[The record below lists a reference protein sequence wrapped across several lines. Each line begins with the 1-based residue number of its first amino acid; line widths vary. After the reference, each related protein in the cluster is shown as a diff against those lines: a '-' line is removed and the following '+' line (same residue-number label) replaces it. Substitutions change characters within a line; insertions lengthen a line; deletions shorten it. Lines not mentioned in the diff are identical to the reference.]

1 MWKRLRSFAALPA
14 TERRLA
20 LRATGIL
27 ALVRLALSLLS
38 FARIRALADRL
49 GRTPAAPADETFAR
63 AVRRAVDRG
72 ARTIPGSACLAQALT
87 AELMLRR
94 AGRPVR
100 VSIGVAPDG
109 QPLDAHAWTESAGII
124 VTGES
129 DTLRD
134 FRTLVEFGDDSLSG
148 QRR

>member
-1 MWKRLRSFAALPA
+1 MWKRLRSFVALPA
-14 TERRLA
+14 SERQLA

-27 ALVRLALSLLS
+27 ALVRLALTLLS

-49 GRTPAAPADETFAR
+49 GRTPAAPADAAFAR

-109 QPLDAHAWTESAGII
+109 QPLDAHAWTESAGIV

-129 DTLRD
+129 ETLHNY
-134 FRTLVEFGDDSLSG
+134 RTLVVFGENVLPG
-148 QRR
+148 RPT

>member
-1 MWKRLRSFAALPA
+1 MWKRLRSLAALPA
-14 TERRLA
+14 SERRLA

-27 ALVRLALSLLS
+27 ALVRLALALLS

-49 GRTPAAPADETFAR
+49 GGTPAAPADETLAR

-72 ARTIPGSACLAQALT
+72 ARTIPGSACLARALT

-109 QPLDAHAWTESAGII
+109 QPLDAHAWTESAGIV

-129 DTLRD
+129 EALQSY
-134 FRTLVEFGDDSLSG
+134 RTLVVFGENAPPG
-148 QRR
+148 RPT

>member
-1 MWKRLRSFAALPA
+1 MWQRLRSLAALPA
-14 TERRLA
+14 GERRFA
-20 LRATGIL
+20 LRATGTL
-27 ALVRLALSLLS
+27 AAVRLALWLLP
-38 FARIRALADRL
+38 FGRVRALVNRL
-49 GRTPAAPADETFAR
+49 GRRPSAAPDVDDAR

-109 QPLDAHAWTESAGII
+109 HPLDAHAWSESAGII

-129 DTLRD
+129 DTLGAY
-134 FRTLVEFGDDSLSG
+134 RTLVVFDGDGRSG
-148 QRR
+148 GGQ